1 MKGEIEAGA
10 FITSESSAG
19 EYRVIIRC
27 SSMEAMHKA
36 HRAVLE
42 LVYEVDRQASER
54 VLARRQPCGCMICIC
69 EDDEQCQGCGA
80 KSCGTHPVGEI
91 PNPVYVNRYD
101 PDPIVSKAWLK
112 KLNAWD
118 ELLGEV
124 KKQGIP
130 RYMRHQVQAMRNG
143 LRGYRDHGWKYEASK
158 DVAEKGAES

>member
-1 MKGEIEAGA
+1 MSAEHKPDPEFVEWLQSEVNNPFLSHWTVYRMEQA
-10 FITSESSAG
+10 FIAARERYQGKPISN
-19 EYRVIIRC
+19 
-27 SSMEAMHKA
+27 
-36 HRAVLE
+36 
-42 LVYEVDRQASER
+42 ER
-54 VLARRQPCGCMICIC
+54 VLVRHQTCGCIVCIC

-158 DVAEKGAES
+158 DVAEKGVES